1 MKTSELSLSAFLMM
15 LLTLV
20 ARCRVQLNPVINPFS
35 PFYCPPLITPTL
47 NYTHNPTARPACG
60 VIHASVHLCCSIY
73 SSQCLLCSYISIE
86 SFWKATKNKLQLFG
100 TQRSKRVLP
109 HPYYLSW
116 SQLLFCGVGSSC
128 KKCLW
133 LWAASVWYPCVS
145 VVCEVQNIGW
155 FCLTV
160 SVCSC
165 EMQKV

>member
-60 VIHASVHLCCSIY
+60 VIHASVHLCCTIY
-73 SSQCLLCSYISIE
+73 SLFLHFNWNFEKQTP
-86 SFWKATKNKLQLFG
+86 TKLFG
-100 TQRSKRVLP
+100 SCSNVKELSATSISPSSVGSGFKKWAG
-109 HPYYLSW
+109 YYLSLFD
-116 SQLLFCGVGSSC
+116 SPLCLLDT
-128 KKCLW
+128 
-133 LWAASVWYPCVS
+133 S

-165 EMQKV
+165 AMQKVCL